1 MAIFLTRAHVE
12 AGLEALKRIKQ
23 GLEPSPAD
31 LENAPLLDLW
41 TVHDAG
47 RGVVYLA
54 GSVSG
59 HPTLDDGHCTTS
71 PLLYMPT
78 DRTWART
85 VSRYYRL
92 GKSLSQAFAQSRAT
106 H

>member
-1 MAIFLTRAHVE
+1 MAEFLTRAHID
-12 AGLEALKRIKQ
+12 AGLDALERIKA
-23 GLEPSPAD
+23 GEEPTAAD
-31 LENAPLLDLW
+31 LENAPLLDFW
-41 TVHDAG
+41 TAHDG
-47 RGVVYLA
+47 GQGVVYLA

-85 VSRYYRL
+85 ISRYYRL
-92 GKSLSQAFAQSRAT
+92 GKSLADALAQSRAP